1 MHLHDGEA
9 DALAG
14 LLAEGVSLVPWIEPM
29 SARVEA
35 ILAEEFQAGE
45 AEWRRRPTAP
55 RPGFGR
61 GGLRET
67 YFVWGWEHAAAEA
80 AAKTEG
86 RSASSSPA

>member
-1 MHLHDGEA
+1 MHLRDGVA
-9 DALAG
+9 DALAD
-14 LLAEGVSLVPWIEPM
+14 LLALGVSLIPPQGGISP
-29 SARVEA
+29 RVEA
-35 ILAEEFQAGE
+35 VLAEEFQAGE

-80 AAKTEG
+80 ALKREG